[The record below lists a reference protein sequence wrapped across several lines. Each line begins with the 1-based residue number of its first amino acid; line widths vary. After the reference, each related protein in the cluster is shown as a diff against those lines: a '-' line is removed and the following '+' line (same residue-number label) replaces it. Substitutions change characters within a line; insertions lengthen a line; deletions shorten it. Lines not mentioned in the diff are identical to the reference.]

1 MTTTDEQARV
11 NRGATPDWWPSL
23 PDEAQRIMSSLPGVK
38 LEQIGVSAGGWPIL
52 AGAIGEPEL
61 LPDRTSASLASARAA
76 RAPRA
81 FYGQGKRQRP
91 HVLFLGAVHGTEF
104 EGTVAM
110 LNVLHAMV
118 DGRDLRG
125 RPWSELHALKDRFRV
140 TVVPFLNMDGRMRY
154 ADIRHFSPFN
164 RVEYNRITFGQM
176 HDGEVPK
183 WPDVKRYQPQP
194 LGQVKQL
201 GSYFNDAG
209 VNLVYD
215 DFFGDPQPET
225 RVLMQLCRREMPD
238 VIIQSHTNHGS
249 LVEHAI
255 SYIPRDYQLRLA
267 QLSGAVS
274 TRCAREG
281 VSRRMVANP
290 EPYCGQVFYQSDA
303 LHHHCGALPV
313 LMEFPCG
320 EPVPPGSLSE
330 ILDVSM
336 TALTELL
343 AFGALHGFRPPHD

>member
-1 MTTTDEQARV
+1 MSRTQEHAHRDRA
-11 NRGATPDWWPSL
+11 AAPDWWPSL
-23 PDEAQRIMSSLPGVK
+23 PEEAQRLMGSLPGVS
-38 LEQIGVSAGGWPIL
+38 LEQIGVSAGGRPIL
-52 AGAIGEPEL
+52 AGSLGAVDL
-61 LPDRTSASLASARAA
+61 LPEATSISLASARAA

-81 FYGQGKRQRP
+81 FYGQGQRQRQ

-110 LNVLHAMV
+110 LNVLHALV
-118 DGRDLRG
+118 HGQDLRG
-125 RPWSELHALKDRFRV
+125 RNWPELAALRNRFRIM
-140 TVVPFLNMDGRMRY
+140 VVPFLNMDGRMRY
-154 ADIRHFSPFN
+154 ADVRHFCPFD
-164 RVEYNRITFGQM
+164 REQYNRITMGQLRT
-176 HDGEVPK
+176 GAAPR
-183 WPDVKRYQPQP
+183 WPDVKRHQPQP
-194 LGQVKQL
+194 LDQYTQL

-209 VNLVYD
+209 INLVYD
-215 DFFGDPQPET
+215 DFFGEPQPET
-225 RVLMQLCRREMPD
+225 RALMALCRRERPD

-274 TRCAREG
+274 TRCARAG
-281 VSRRMVANP
+281 LSRRMVASP

-313 LMEFPCG
+313 LLEFPCG
-320 EPVPPGSLSE
+320 EPAPPGTLDE

-336 TALTELL
+336 AALTELL
-343 AFGALHGFRPPHD
+343 TFGALHGFRPPHD

>member
-1 MTTTDEQARV
+1 MTQTTPIDAASG
-11 NRGATPDWWPSL
+11 NDPPAWWPSL
-23 PDEAQRIMSSLPGVK
+23 PDEAHRL
-38 LEQIGVSAGGWPIL
+38 LETLGANLEVIGQSAGGRPIIAAAL
-52 AGAIGEPEL
+52 GEPDP
-61 LPDRTSASLASARAA
+61 LPDRTSVSLASARAA

-81 FYGQGKRQRP
+81 FYGHGKRQRQ

-110 LNVLHAMV
+110 LNVLHAMAL
-118 DGRDLRG
+118 GRDLRG
-125 RPWSELHALKDRFRV
+125 RPWPELHAMKDRIRIMA
-140 TVVPFLNMDGRMRY
+140 VPFLNMDGRMRY
-154 ADIRHFSPFN
+154 ADVRHFSPFD
-164 RVEYNRITFGQM
+164 RAQYNRITMGLM
-176 HDGEVPK
+176 RDGDVPK
-183 WPDVKRYQPQP
+183 WPDVKRFQPQP
-194 LGQVKQL
+194 LDQVAQL

-209 VNLVYD
+209 INLVYD

-225 RVLMQLCRREMPD
+225 RAMMALCRREMPD
-238 VIIQSHTNHGS
+238 VIIQSHANHGS
-249 LVEHAI
+249 LVEHAV

-281 VSRRMVANP
+281 LSRRMVASP

-320 EPVPPGSLSE
+320 EPAPPGTLDE

-336 TALTELL
+336 TALAELL
-343 AFGALHGFRPPHD
+343 TFGAFHGFRPPHD